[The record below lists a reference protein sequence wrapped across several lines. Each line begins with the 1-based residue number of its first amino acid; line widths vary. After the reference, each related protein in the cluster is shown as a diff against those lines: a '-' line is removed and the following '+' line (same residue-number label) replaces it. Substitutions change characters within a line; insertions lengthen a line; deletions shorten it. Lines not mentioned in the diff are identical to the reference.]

1 MSKFIINCETGEEM
15 LRELSA
21 DELAQQV
28 IDEANAQAE
37 QVKAEAKQAARI
49 AIADRLGL
57 TAEELQVLLG

>member
-37 QVKAEAKQAARI
+37 QSKRKQNK
-49 AIADRLGL
+49 LH
-57 TAEELQVLLG
+57 V

>member
-1 MSKFIINCETGEEM
+1 MSKLIINCETGEEM
-15 LRELSA
+15 LRELNA